1 MVSVIILDKG
11 EQSVVQYTFEKLY
24 TELKDIPGSEL
35 LIKKDWDI
43 SHIKNRFVCFVE
55 PDCLITEGYFKKQLE
70 LFQTLSPRVI
80 ILSSAT
86 AVVRWEN
93 CIYGY
98 FIENIRFIPIRKPK
112 ANRPYPVQIAYI
124 PGAII
129 RTSSLKKLL
138 KQISLPKG
146 YHNDLVYYSS
156 LISLS
161 SWEKG
166 LTFDDK
172 HPEGQLGSQ
181 IYINPEVTYVTT
193 EDYVNDL
200 AELPELLNVKVT
212 RLFEKESI

>member
-1 MVSVIILDKG
+1 MVSVIIRDNG
-11 EQSVVQYTFEKLY
+11 EQSVIQYTFEKLY
-24 TELKDIPGSEL
+24 TELKDVMGSEL
-35 LIKKDWDI
+35 LIKEDWDV
-43 SHIKNRFVCFVE
+43 SHIKNRFICFVE
-55 PDCLITEGYFKKQLE
+55 PDCLVSEGYFKQQLE
-70 LFQTLSPRVI
+70 LFKTLSPRVI
-80 ILSSAT
+80 MLSSET
-86 AVVRWEN
+86 AVKYWDN

-98 FIENIRFIPIRKPK
+98 YLEDARVIPNRKPK
-112 ANRPYPVQIAYI
+112 ANRCYPVQVAYI
-124 PGAII
+124 PGTII

-138 KQISLPKG
+138 KQMPLPRG
-146 YHNDLVYYSS
+146 YENDLVYYSS

-181 IYINPEVTYVTT
+181 IQINPGVTYVTT

-200 AELPELLNVKVT
+200 AKFPEIVAAKVI

>member
-1 MVSVIILDKG
+1 MVSCIILDKG

-24 TELKDIPGSEL
+24 TELKDVFGSEL
-35 LIKKDWDI
+35 LIKKDWDV

-55 PDCLITEGYFKKQLE
+55 PDCLVSEDYFKKQLE
-70 LFQTLSPRVI
+70 LFQTLSPRVTM
-80 ILSSAT
+80 LSSST
-86 AVVRWEN
+86 AVKHWDNR
-93 CIYGY
+93 IYGY
-98 FIENIRFIPIRKPK
+98 FIEDTKVIPNRKPK
-112 ANRPYPVQIAYI
+112 ANRSYPVQIAYI
-124 PGAII
+124 PGTII
-129 RTSSLKKLL
+129 RTSSLRKLL
-138 KQISLPKG
+138 KQMPLPKG
-146 YHNDLVYYSS
+146 YENDLVYYSS

-181 IYINPEVTYVTT
+181 IYINPNVTYVTT

-200 AELPELLNVKVT
+200 ADFPELLNKKVV

>member
-1 MVSVIILDKG
+1 MVSCIIRDNGEPSVI
-11 EQSVVQYTFEKLY
+11 QYTFQKLY
-24 TELKDIPGSEL
+24 TELKDIHGSEL

-43 SHIKNRFVCFVE
+43 SHVKNRFVCFVE
-55 PDCLITEGYFKKQLE
+55 PDCLLSEGYFKKQLE

-80 ILSSAT
+80 MLGSAT
-86 AVVRWEN
+86 AVRRWDN

-98 FIENIRFIPIRKPK
+98 FIEDTKLIPNRRPK
-112 ANRPYPVQIAYI
+112 ANRTYPVQVAYI
-124 PGAII
+124 PGTIM

-138 KQISLPKG
+138 KKTTVPKG
-146 YHNDLVYYSS
+146 YENDLVYYSS

-181 IYINPEVTYVTT
+181 IYINPGVSYVTT

-200 AELPELLNVKVT
+200 ADLPELVNVKVT
-212 RLFEKESI
+212 RLFEMESI

>member
-11 EQSVVQYTFEKLY
+11 EQSVVQYTFERLY
-24 TELKDIPGSEL
+24 KELKDIYGSEL
-35 LIKKDWDI
+35 LIKKDWDVL
-43 SHIKNRFVCFVE
+43 HIKNRFVCFVE
-55 PDCLITEGYFKKQLE
+55 PDCLVSEGYFKKQLE
-70 LFQTLSPRVI
+70 LYKTLSPRVTM
-80 ILSSAT
+80 LSSTT
-86 AVVRWEN
+86 AVERWEN

-98 FIENIRFIPIRKPK
+98 FIEDTKVIPNRKAK
-112 ANRPYPVQIAYI
+112 ANRSYPAQIVYI
-124 PGAII
+124 PGTIM
-129 RTSSLKKLL
+129 RTSSLKKLI

-146 YHNDLVYYSS
+146 YVNDLVYYSS
-156 LISLS
+156 LISLN

-181 IYINPEVTYVTT
+181 IYINPGVTYVTT

-200 AELPELLNVKVT
+200 ADLPELLNEKVV